1 MRKRLFFYFFYKK
14 GGIFPYREL
23 FAAFFRSQLEKI
35 LLAGYIIRVMKNEQQ
50 SSEITGKL
58 TGTEI
63 DGFLLEAVL
72 GSGSYG
78 VVYRARHLLMDKLFA
93 LKVLMTEFAS
103 DEARVKEFFRESK
116 IAARLEHPNIV
127 QAIKAGRTDT
137 GLCYFVMEY
146 VDGMTIEDIRIK
158 APERLSLPFL
168 LGISIQLA
176 DALDYAWNSCRIIH
190 RDIKPGNLLI
200 READNQLK
208 LADLG
213 LAGAGSVNQS
223 GDIFATPLYMA
234 PEVAAGLGSRDVTGD
249 IYSFGVMFYELS
261 AGIPPFSGTVEEL
274 QRAHVQD
281 LPPPLLSANP
291 DLDPEL
297 AGFIDSLL
305 AKSPADR
312 PQSWALV
319 KERLSAI
326 RARLCANTGQKGIR
340 GRPEPE
346 AAPVERERERKL
358 DSLYIGI
365 VVALVLILG
374 AVTAVCL
381 RGILF

>member
-1 MRKRLFFYFFYKK
+1 M
-14 GGIFPYREL
+14 E
-23 FAAFFRSQLEKI
+23 
-35 LLAGYIIRVMKNEQQ
+35 NERQTP
-50 SSEITGKL
+50 EITEML
-58 TGTEI
+58 AGTEI
-63 DGFLLEAVL
+63 DGFLLESVL

-78 VVYRARHLLMDKLFA
+78 VVYRARHLLMDKLYA
-93 LKVLMTEFAS
+93 VKVLMSEFAS
-103 DEARVKEFFRESK
+103 DEERVKEFFRESK

-127 QAIKAGRTDT
+127 QAIKAGRTET
-137 GLCYFVMEY
+137 GLCYFVMEF
-146 VDGMTIEDIRIK
+146 VDGMTVEDIRTK

-168 LGISIQLA
+168 LSISIQLA

-200 READNQLK
+200 READNRLK

-213 LAGAGSVNQS
+213 LAGVGSVNQS
-223 GDIFATPLYMA
+223 GEIFATPLYMA

-274 QRAHVQD
+274 QRAHVED

-319 KERLSAI
+319 KERLTAI
-326 RARLCANTGQKGIR
+326 RARLCANTGKRGAQGRLEPEKHPAEKER
-340 GRPEPE
+340 GR
-346 AAPVERERERKL
+346 KL
-358 DSLYIGI
+358 EVLCIAVVVVLVLVLA
-365 VVALVLILG
+365 VVA
-374 AVTAVCL
+374 AVCL
-381 RGILF
+381 RGPLF

>member
-1 MRKRLFFYFFYKK
+1 M
-14 GGIFPYREL
+14 E
-23 FAAFFRSQLEKI
+23 
-35 LLAGYIIRVMKNEQQ
+35 NERH
-50 SSEITGKL
+50 SSEISEKL
-58 TGTEI
+58 AGTEI

-93 LKVLMTEFAS
+93 LKVLMSEFAS

-127 QAIKAGRTDT
+127 QAIKAGRTGT

-146 VDGMTIEDIRIK
+146 VAGMTVEDIRVK

-168 LGISIQLA
+168 LNISIQLA
-176 DALDYAWNSCRIIH
+176 DALDYAWNSSRIIH

-213 LAGAGSVNQS
+213 LAGVGSTNQS

-274 QRAHVQD
+274 QRAHVED

-297 AGFIDSLL
+297 AAFIDSLL
-305 AKSPADR
+305 VKSPADR

-319 KERLSAI
+319 RERLESI
-326 RARLCANTGQKGIR
+326 RSRLCAGAGQKGAQN
-340 GRPEPE
+340 RP
-346 AAPVERERERKL
+346 PVEATPAERESGRKFET
-358 DSLYIGI
+358 LYIGI
-365 VVALVLILG
+365 VVVLVLILG
-374 AVTAVCL
+374 VVAAVSL
-381 RGILF
+381 RGFFF

>member
-1 MRKRLFFYFFYKK
+1 MENTQEYTD
-14 GGIFPYREL
+14 IAPAEL
-23 FAAFFRSQLEKI
+23 I
-35 LLAGYIIRVMKNEQQ
+35 
-50 SSEITGKL
+50 
-58 TGTEI
+58 GTEI
-63 DGFLLEAVL
+63 DGYRLQSIL
-72 GSGSYG
+72 GNGSYG
-78 VVYRARHLLMDKLFA
+78 VVYLALHVMMDRYFA
-93 LKVLMTEFAS
+93 FKILQAEFSENA
-103 DEARVKEFFRESK
+103 VYVNEFFRESK
-116 IAARLEHPNIV
+116 IAAKLEHPNVV
-127 QAIKAGRTDT
+127 QAFKAGRTPD

-146 VDGMTIEDIRIK
+146 VEGMSIEEIRLT
-158 APERLSLPFL
+158 APEKLTLSFL
-168 LGISIQLA
+168 LDLSIQLA
-176 DALDYAWNSCRIIH
+176 DALDYAWKSCGIIH

-213 LAGAGSVNQS
+213 LAGVGSVNQS

-261 AGIPPFSGTVEEL
+261 AGIPPFSGSVEEL

-319 KERLSAI
+319 KERLTAI
-326 RARLCANTGQKGIR
+326 RSRLCANTGRKGAQ

-346 AAPVERERERKL
+346 KTPAEREHGRKL
-358 DSLYIGI
+358 ETLYIGI

-374 AVTAVCL
+374 AVTAFCL

>member
-1 MRKRLFFYFFYKK
+1 M
-14 GGIFPYREL
+14 E
-23 FAAFFRSQLEKI
+23 
-35 LLAGYIIRVMKNEQQ
+35 NERQF
-50 SSEITGKL
+50 SEIPEFAEKL

-78 VVYRARHLLMDKLFA
+78 VVYRARHLLMDKLYA
-93 LKVLMTEFAS
+93 LKVLMPEFAA

-127 QAIKAGRTDT
+127 QAVKAGRTDT

-168 LGISIQLA
+168 LNISIQLA

-200 READNQLK
+200 RAADNQLK

-213 LAGAGSVNQS
+213 LAGVGSVNQS

-249 IYSFGVMFYELS
+249 IYSFAVMFYELS

-297 AGFIDSLL
+297 AAFIDSLL
-305 AKSPADR
+305 AKSPSDR

-319 KERLSAI
+319 KERLTAI
-326 RARLCANTGQKGIR
+326 RSRLCSRSGRKGIQP
-340 GRPEPE
+340 RPEPE
-346 AAPVERERERKL
+346 KIPEETEHGRKL
-358 DSLYIGI
+358 DALYIVI
-365 VVALVLILG
+365 VVVMALVLGII
-374 AVTAVCL
+374 TAVCL

>member
-1 MRKRLFFYFFYKK
+1 M
-14 GGIFPYREL
+14 E
-23 FAAFFRSQLEKI
+23 
-35 LLAGYIIRVMKNEQQ
+35 NEQQ
-50 SSEITGKL
+50 SSEITEMTATL

-78 VVYRARHLLMDKLFA
+78 VVYRARHLLMDKLYA
-93 LKVLMTEFAS
+93 LKVLMSEFAS
-103 DEARVKEFFRESK
+103 DEERVKEFFRESK

-213 LAGAGSVNQS
+213 LAGVSSVNQS

-261 AGIPPFSGTVEEL
+261 AGIPPFSGSVEEL

-319 KERLSAI
+319 KERLTAI
-326 RARLCANTGQKGIR
+326 RSRLCANTGRKGAQ

-346 AAPVERERERKL
+346 KTPAEREHGRKL
-358 DSLYIGI
+358 ETLYIGI

-374 AVTAVCL
+374 AVTAFCL